1 MKLIAAHA
9 HGKELI
15 PSGSFVSHW
24 HRVVCYFITYMICSL
39 IRRLNVIF
47 VEIIIYLLLKVD
59 GGWGEWYAWSEC
71 SVACEKGEIRRLRI
85 CDNPA
90 PQQGGKCR
98 GTNSETETC
107 NGPSCPGT
115 LIRLQ
120 TV

>member
-1 MKLIAAHA
+1 MGCEFRM
-9 HGKELI
+9 GKNRTGYPRYI
-15 PSGSFVSHW
+15 MCIH
-24 HRVVCYFITYMICSL
+24 IQTK
-39 IRRLNVIF
+39 RRLIVIF

-107 NGPSCPGT
+107 NGPSCPGK